1 MSNETK
7 EVVRAEN
14 RKPVKTELEGERTV
28 QGKYYIPRTDIVETE
43 KSLIVAMDVP
53 GVKKE
58 NVNVMLEN
66 NVLEVD
72 ARIDFSPYENLNPVY
87 TEYNVGHYTRK
98 FTVSNI
104 IDTEKIDASLSDG
117 VLILTLPKVP
127 EAQPRKI
134 LIG

>member
-1 MSNETK
+1 MGNETK
-7 EVVRAEN
+7 EVV
-14 RKPVKTELEGERTV
+14 KTEKQKPEKTEYAGERTV
-28 QGKYYIPRTDIVETE
+28 QGKYYIPATDIVETE

-58 NVNVMLEN
+58 NVSIMLEN

-72 ARIDFSPYENLNPVY
+72 AKIDFSPYDNLNPVY

-104 IDTEKIDASLSDG
+104 VDTEKIDAILSDG
-117 VLILTLPKVP
+117 VLTLTLPKVP

-134 LIG
+134 QIG